1 MTVANTVSHL
11 KMVAQKEGI
20 SVEEEAL
27 EVIAEKADG
36 GMRDALSIFDQAASF
51 CQGNITYKKVI
62 EDLNV
67 LDSDNYFKI
76 VDLSIEN
83 KVPEVMVLL
92 NDVIN
97 KGFDGGQL
105 INGLARH
112 VRNVL
117 MAKDPQTLP
126 LLETSEQQREKY
138 KAQAQ
143 KADTRFLYQA
153 LRLMNDC
160 DVNYRQSSNKRL
172 LVELTLIEIAQLT
185 QPDEGIGSGRRPRRL
200 KCLFQN
206 IVRQQRQ
213 EKAAEQV
220 VAAVAVA
227 DKTPETV
234 REEKVAQ
241 AKPEEHTN
249 YNPVSRPVLKQG
261 VNVGFSWN
269 KVREMS
275 KRKKIQIVP
284 GMLAPNDPNSKQPTV
299 DMEFKQEE
307 LEFQWMSMCNR
318 MPQKYSAIATRMKN
332 MNPEIKDFPNIVV
345 TVDNQVILEQMQQIQ
360 KSIVNTLKLY
370 LGNQSII
377 FNIVLAE
384 QGEPIR
390 VLSRRE
396 QFEEMGK
403 ENPAVEK
410 LREIM
415 DLELA

>member
-1 MTVANTVSHL
+1 
-11 KMVAQKEGI
+11 
-20 SVEEEAL
+20 
-27 EVIAEKADG
+27 
-36 GMRDALSIFDQAASF
+36 
-51 CQGNITYKKVI
+51 
-62 EDLNV
+62 
-67 LDSDNYFKI
+67 
-76 VDLSIEN
+76 
-83 KVPEVMVLL
+83 
-92 NDVIN
+92 
-97 KGFDGGQL
+97 
-105 INGLARH
+105 
-112 VRNVL
+112 
-117 MAKDPQTLP
+117 
-126 LLETSEQQREKY
+126 
-138 KAQAQ
+138 
-143 KADTRFLYQA
+143 
-153 LRLMNDC
+153 
-160 DVNYRQSSNKRL
+160 
-172 LVELTLIEIAQLT
+172 
-185 QPDEGIGSGRRPRRL
+185 
-200 KCLFQN
+200 
-206 IVRQQRQ
+206 
-213 EKAAEQV
+213 
-220 VAAVAVA
+220 
-227 DKTPETV
+227 
-234 REEKVAQ
+234 
-241 AKPEEHTN
+241 
-249 YNPVSRPVLKQG
+249 
-261 VNVGFSWN
+261 
-269 KVREMS
+269 MS